1 MLRHIKTGPNSGCP
15 SKQVVKHSCK
25 NPTSNLLSHMWILTT
40 SYFIFFHHLIH
51 SDTGSVITDTQ
62 KPGPCS
68 SHLLMP
74 VLSKPH
80 HLIHNALQGGQQ
92 GWMQFPLHMHD
103 SAAAPHRGCG
113 SDWPRVGSTRVR
125 QGTHRT
131 RLLLPWSIWWRS
143 NVEKQTII
151 TLVSSKMTGGSL
163 TNVSLMHFNAIQH
176 TVASYVYIP
185 LLYRSLCSIL
195 SVR

>member
-1 MLRHIKTGPNSGCP
+1 MQKSDIQLAFTHVNSHHQLFYIFPPSDPLRHWL
-15 SKQVVKHSCK
+15 
-25 NPTSNLLSHMWILTT
+25 SNNRHA
-40 SYFIFFHHLIH
+40 
-51 SDTGSVITDTQ
+51 

-151 TLVSSKMTGGSL
+151 TLISSKMTGGSL